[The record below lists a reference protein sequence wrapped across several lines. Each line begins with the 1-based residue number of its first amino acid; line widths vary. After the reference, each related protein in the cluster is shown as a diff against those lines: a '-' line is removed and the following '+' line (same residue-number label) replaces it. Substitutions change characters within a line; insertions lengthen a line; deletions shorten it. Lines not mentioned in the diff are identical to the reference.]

1 MATTAFEELE
11 RAYDEA
17 VGLDPASR
25 VAYVENLRSRSG
37 EIASRLA
44 AMLEADTQRVDA
56 SVRDMLAEAEQRR
69 SGDRLIG
76 PYRVLGE
83 LGEGGFGVVYLAE
96 QPAPIRR
103 LVAVKLLKPGMD
115 SKAALA
121 RFNDE
126 RQALAL
132 LDHPTIVQALDA
144 GTSAEGWPY
153 FVMPL
158 VPGLAITAYCAESK
172 ATIAERVRLVIE
184 VCRGVQHAHG
194 RGVLH
199 RDLKPGNVLVA
210 SEGGAARPRI
220 IDFGLARSLTTS
232 LTEHQTLTLAGQPL
246 GTPEYM
252 SPEQAAGR
260 PVDVRSDV
268 YALGAILYELLT
280 GRAPVPTEAL
290 RAAGSRGIAGVVA
303 DHVVTPPS
311 RTGNW
316 DVRRELDWVVMRS
329 LEKDPERR
337 YPTADALAADLE
349 RCLDGRAVEAG
360 PPDRVYRALSWL
372 KHHRGLAI
380 GAAAVLLTL
389 IAGAS
394 VSTVMA
400 FRERDARQSAEQVVD
415 FLNSIFAGLDPVVA
429 QGRDRTLLTLAIDQ
443 ASASL
448 KNTAMAL
455 EVEARLVGVLAGSYF
470 VVGEFTKAYPFAQR
484 SFDLTRQLY
493 GPDDPRAIDALRMLI
508 EAKNANVD
516 AVSMDWLVPMTR
528 ELQDRATRMLPKG
541 SRARLRAMAVAL
553 MGSETSRERTIA
565 AYEALI
571 AEAEQS
577 LGKAD
582 RLTLMVLRRA
592 ARQRTD
598 NAAWALSALR
608 EARRRAIE
616 AYGPDD
622 PETELGLATESWA
635 LASVEGTDAAIA
647 LLRDRL
653 PHATQTLGPLAHPVF
668 VARYNLGSMLVDKKA
683 YAEAEPILLEVYG
696 LVVRKH
702 GAVSGWAN
710 WVDAALLRMYLRT
723 GRMVEAEEVDR
734 RTWVDRPIGPLLST
748 ELWMELA
755 RAWVDAGRPQRAA
768 EYLEHL
774 RRVSPE
780 DAAPRV
786 EAVLQADRDA
796 KK

>member
-1 MATTAFEELE
+1 MGTTAFEELE

-56 SVRDMLAEAEQRR
+56 SVRDVLAEAEQRR

-210 SEGGAARPRI
+210 SEGGTARPRI

-311 RTGNW
+311 RAGNS

-329 LEKDPERR
+329 MEKDPERR
-337 YPTADALAADLE
+337 YPTAEALAADLG

-360 PPDRVYRALSWL
+360 PPDRVYRAISWL
-372 KHHRGLAI
+372 RHHRALAI

-394 VSTVMA
+394 VSTLMA
-400 FRERDARQSAEQVVD
+400 LRERDARQSAEQVVD

-443 ASASL
+443 AGASL
-448 KNTAMAL
+448 KNTAMTPA
-455 EVEARLVGVLAGSYF
+455 VEARLVGVLAGSYF
-470 VVGEFTKAYPFAQR
+470 VVGEFAKSYPLAQR
-484 SFDLTRQLY
+484 SFDLTRRLY
-493 GPDDPRAIDALRMLI
+493 GPDDPRVIDALRLLI
-508 EAKNANVD
+508 EVRNSSVD
-516 AVSMDWLVPMTR
+516 PDPMPWLMPAAR
-528 ELQDRATRMLPKG
+528 ELEERANRVLPRG
-541 SRARLRAMAVAL
+541 SRARIKALTVAL
-553 MGSETSRERTIA
+553 LGSKATYEQAVSA
-565 AYEALI
+565 FEALI
-571 AEAEQS
+571 AEAEES
-577 LGKAD
+577 LGKTD
-582 RLTLMVLRRA
+582 RLTLTVLRRA
-592 ARQRTD
+592 AKHRTAD
-598 NAAWALSALR
+598 PAWALNAIR
-608 EARRRAIE
+608 EARRRAIG

-635 LASVEGTDAAIA
+635 TALVEGNDAATV
-647 LLRDRL
+647 LLRGRL
-653 PHATQTLGPLAHPVF
+653 AHATEVLGPLAQPVF
-668 VARYNLGSMLVDKKA
+668 VSRYNLGSSLVDQGA
-683 YAEAEPILLEVYG
+683 YA
-696 LVVRKH
+696 
-702 GAVSGWAN
+702 
-710 WVDAALLRMYLRT
+710 
-723 GRMVEAEEVDR
+723 EAEEVDR
-734 RTWVDRPIGPLLST
+734 RMWAGRPNGPNLSA
-748 ELWMELA
+748 ELWIEMA
-755 RAWVDAGRPQRAA
+755 RAWIAAGRPQRAA
-768 EYLEHL
+768 EYTEHL
-774 RRVSPE
+774 DRTWPE
-780 DAAPRV
+780 IARKLDAALRTG
-786 EAVLQADRDA
+786 EESKR
-796 KK
+796 